1 MKDRPHGAKV
11 VPSVAVTIAMASPV
25 IGMLGTTVPR
35 RAAPQSGPAMKPDTI
50 YARNTVDTSSRRRST
65 RWKLPRRTSID
76 TMTAAAGTLM

>member
-50 YARNTVDTSSRRRST
+50 
-65 RWKLPRRTSID
+65 
-76 TMTAAAGTLM
+76 